1 MRTLTYLFIGILFG
15 ITMFKSEAAS
25 WFRIYEMFKF
35 ESFHMYGIIG
45 SSLVIGIVIVQSIKR
60 FNIKSFYGERIHF
73 SPKAKSF
80 SRYMFGGIIFG
91 LGWALAGACPGP
103 MFTLVGVGYVPVLIV
118 IISSILGTFLYG
130 LLRDKLPH

>member
-1 MRTLTYLFIGILFG
+1 MRTLAYLLIGIVFG

-45 SSLVIGIVIVQSIKR
+45 STVVIGIIIVQLIKR
-60 FNIKSFYGERIHF
+60 VPIKSFYGETIQI

-80 SRYMFGGIIFG
+80 SRYMIGGILFG

-103 MFTLVGVGYVPVLIV
+103 MFTLVGVGYVPIIIV
-118 IISSILGTFLYG
+118 IIASILGTFLYG
-130 LLRDKLPH
+130 LVKDKLPH